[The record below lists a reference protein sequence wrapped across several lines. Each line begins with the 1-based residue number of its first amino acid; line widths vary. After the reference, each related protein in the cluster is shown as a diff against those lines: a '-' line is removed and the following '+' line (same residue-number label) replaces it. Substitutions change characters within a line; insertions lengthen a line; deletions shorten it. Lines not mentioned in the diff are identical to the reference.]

1 MLRGSACALDGSQTP
16 LRGAGAQPA
25 MGCAYLGVL
34 ACSEGGGVGARV
46 SGCSCCILG
55 CREWKRCAI
64 LRYTAV
70 TSRFG
75 GRI

>member
-34 ACSEGGGVGARV
+34 ACSEGGGLEPGCLGVPVVYSGAGNGKGV
-46 SGCSCCILG
+46 Q
-55 CREWKRCAI
+55 
-64 LRYTAV
+64 Y
-70 TSRFG
+70 
-75 GRI
+75 